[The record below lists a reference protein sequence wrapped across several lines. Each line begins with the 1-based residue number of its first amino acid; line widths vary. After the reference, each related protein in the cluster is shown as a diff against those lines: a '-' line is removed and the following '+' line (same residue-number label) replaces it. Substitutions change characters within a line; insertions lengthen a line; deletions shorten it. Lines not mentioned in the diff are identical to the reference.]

1 MFGLLYTCRGNLCGH
16 TFAAS
21 KNTKR
26 LISGQQL
33 LDDKPENNIWRQHA
47 LPPDVV
53 LENFQAALAFE
64 GGVGLLDR
72 HLVVPFEPA
81 IVEI

>member
-1 MFGLLYTCRGNLCGH
+1 MYFYFL
-16 TFAAS
+16 AAIKKQAR
-21 KNTKR
+21 KNTKM
-26 LISGQQL
+26 LISGQQM
-33 LDDKPENNIWRQHA
+33 LDNESGNNTRQQQG

-64 GGVGLLDR
+64 GGVGLLNR
-72 HLVVPFEPA
+72 HVAVSLKAA